1 MSRPSPAR
9 RSTSSDLTG
18 ILDTSVFVAREQKRP
33 LAELPA
39 EGRVSVITVAEL
51 RLGVLVARESSVRA
65 QRMRTLTE
73 VETLAPLPVD
83 DDVAREF
90 AEVVAEARRQHRR
103 PKILDSLIAA
113 TARALDVPVYTQDA
127 DFDEIPGVKVV
138 RV

>member
-1 MSRPSPAR
+1 M
-9 RSTSSDLTG
+9 
-18 ILDTSVFVAREQKRP
+18 FVAREQSRP
-33 LAELPA
+33 LAELPT
-39 EGRVSVITVAEL
+39 EGRVSVVTVAEL
-51 RLGVLVARESSVRA
+51 RIGVLVASEPSVRA

-73 VETLAPLPVD
+73 VEGLAALPVD

-90 AEVVAEARRQHRR
+90 AEIVAEARGQRRR

-127 DFDEIPGVKVV
+127 DFDHIPGVRVV